1 MFNSATQKCA
11 TVDDLVP
18 KPVDNKYIVYI
29 NRPRHSDPGIQ
40 TRMMVKLSQA
50 LDNSIT
56 YEYTLLENHPKCL
69 IWIFQLWHFPPIFVL
84 SGNTVWQQASR
95 FQKLAKLS
103 VIDIFNELLS
113 TQNINVVR
121 SQYWMIFFCEFQ
133 TPCGIWIS
141 FNDFQT
147 LCFTKV

>member
-69 IWIFQLWHFPPIFVL
+69 I
-84 SGNTVWQQASR
+84 
-95 FQKLAKLS
+95 
-103 VIDIFNELLS
+103 
-113 TQNINVVR
+113 
-121 SQYWMIFFCEFQ
+121 
-133 TPCGIWIS
+133 
-141 FNDFQT
+141 
-147 LCFTKV
+147 

>member
-1 MFNSATQKCA
+1 MKKFLEDRVGILNKDTFACPNTNDVSATPFLARKLKLRLLYFQFESEEDPLYLFELGLCNSDIFTIEDQRKHYKVLVEMFNSATQKCA

-69 IWIFQLWHFPPIFVL
+69 I
-84 SGNTVWQQASR
+84 
-95 FQKLAKLS
+95 
-103 VIDIFNELLS
+103 
-113 TQNINVVR
+113 
-121 SQYWMIFFCEFQ
+121 
-133 TPCGIWIS
+133 
-141 FNDFQT
+141 
-147 LCFTKV
+147 